1 MSTPIDNGGPAFP
14 VPDSHHANGQVQYG
28 GYGMT
33 LRDWFAGQETLSDYD
48 HPDAWKSYDIVL
60 VGVNGPHP
68 DPKTN
73 PLGYYKWE
81 CEARAKLRLMRADAM
96 LAARKE
102 PA

>member
-1 MSTPIDNGGPAFP
+1 MSTPMDNGGPAFP
-14 VPDSHHANGQVQYG
+14 CPIDEDGGWYNKEAN
-28 GYGMT
+28 GMT

-48 HPDAWKSYDIVL
+48 HPDAWEAYDIAL
-60 VGVNGPHP
+60 ELVNGPHP
-68 DPKTN
+68 DTETN

-81 CEARAKLRLMRADAM
+81 CEARAKIKLMRADAM